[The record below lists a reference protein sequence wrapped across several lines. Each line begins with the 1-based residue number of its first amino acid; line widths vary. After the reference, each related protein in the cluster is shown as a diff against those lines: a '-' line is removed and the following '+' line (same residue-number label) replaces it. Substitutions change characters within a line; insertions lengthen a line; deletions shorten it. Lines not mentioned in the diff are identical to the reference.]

1 MNKWCTNFKELKLRT
16 SNQQQ
21 QKKHQETKHGKKLTH
36 LKKKK
41 KNTKKLFIIKLSKYT
56 DSTNNRLTAV
66 IKSANI

>member
-21 QKKHQETKHGKKLTH
+21 QKNTKKLNMEKKLTH

-41 KNTKKLFIIKLSKYT
+41 NHQKTIHHKIK
-56 DSTNNRLTAV
+56 
-66 IKSANI
+66 

>member
-1 MNKWCTNFKELKLRT
+1 MNPLEKE
-16 SNQQQ
+16 
-21 QKKHQETKHGKKLTH
+21 
-36 LKKKK
+36 K